1 VQHAS
6 YNKNIAPRPPL
17 GPPPSSRRGPS
28 SYYSKQ
34 VADVHPIVE
43 EAERAS
49 LTREISREGEGGW
62 GSQSRVSMTSS
73 NAIPI
78 GIPRFY
84 LDGRESGV
92 SITPSSAYSD
102 YDPDNSPPRREEPL
116 RSFKQRMQQQ
126 DADDSHDNM
135 LSQQQKAAERQQA
148 RGMNDYFPPVGAQT
162 ASTERGE
169 SPSEA
174 NIPVRQASLGKRSKP
189 TLTTVKSGDRMRS
202 RNSASNDALSGL
214 PSQQKRAAEKQ
225 ETLED
230 RKLQAEGDARPAADL
245 SAPSSTYANE
255 SPIAPPP
262 PVHAAGMTS
271 SNASFLDSSSESTNS
286 ARPSAPLN
294 SPKPS
299 IRVVQ
304 SKENLTTPKPIHA
317 TRGRSP
323 LAQTDANDDYDARA
337 KEMMLDDPE
346 KDGHN
351 DFLRQDSDTLK
362 SPTAGFSG
370 QRVGRRVPARL
381 DVDAIRDEEKRGSLS
396 SLSDLIKRATRL
408 ASNLD
413 RGRTASRLG
422 MEGWL
427 GPSNGNSNG
436 KTNSS
441 GELEKYRRSAGSISD
456 MLNAFP
462 PPAIATPTGHE
473 SRSLANWSSRRN
485 SAPLPSDSDA
495 ASRTRSRKKRRCCG
509 IPLWLFITL
518 LLLLLGLVAA
528 AAIIPVVLIVLPN
541 QDDNSSASSSSQS
554 HTTGTQAATLSKCE
568 AKLTCENGG
577 QAFPTSA
584 SDQDTCRCL
593 CVNSFTGPT
602 CSTQSTA
609 GCSSIAVTGMQ
620 ENATI
625 GNAIPRLLSLAEPN
639 YALQL
644 DTQTLLGLFN
654 EADLDC
660 ASENALV
667 SFDGKAQKHRRVA
680 APQASQTQSTHPAE
694 ATSNGIVFDSSPS
707 PSQSSESSASSS
719 PLSTSTSS
727 SSPSAS
733 STATVDVDFARAAVL
748 YILQSSSSLQD
759 AESVQKALQENLDGN
774 AGGVVAVGVWKVDLD
789 GKKVTKA

>member
-1 VQHAS
+1 
-6 YNKNIAPRPPL
+6 
-17 GPPPSSRRGPS
+17 
-28 SYYSKQ
+28 
-34 VADVHPIVE
+34 
-43 EAERAS
+43 
-49 LTREISREGEGGW
+49 
-62 GSQSRVSMTSS
+62 MTSS

-78 GIPRFY
+78 GIPKFY

-92 SITPSSAYSD
+92 SITPSSAYSE

-116 RSFKQRMQQQ
+116 RAFKQRMQQL
-126 DADDSHDNM
+126 DADDGHDTM
-135 LSQQQKAAERQQA
+135 SSQQQKAAERQQA
-148 RGMNDYFPPVGAQT
+148 RGMNDYFPPVGLQT
-162 ASTERGE
+162 SSTPRDE

-189 TLTTVKSGDRMRS
+189 TLTTVKSGDRIRS
-202 RNSASNDALSGL
+202 RNSGSNDTVAGL

-225 ETLED
+225 ETPED
-230 RKLQAEGDARPAADL
+230 QKTQPEADARSGADR
-245 SAPSSTYANE
+245 SAPLPAHANE

-262 PVHAAGMTS
+262 PVHVAGVTS

-286 ARPSAPLN
+286 ARPSAPSN

-304 SKENLTTPKPIHA
+304 SKENLTTPKPTH
-317 TRGRSP
+317 TKRGRSP
-323 LAQTDANDDYDARA
+323 LAQSDADDEYDARS
-337 KEMMLDDPE
+337 KEMMLDDSE
-346 KDGHN
+346 KDGHSN
-351 DFLRQDSDTLK
+351 ILRQDSDTLK

-396 SLSDLIKRATRL
+396 SLSDLIKRATKL

-427 GPSNGNSNG
+427 GPANSNSNSNG

-441 GELEKYRRSAGSISD
+441 GELAKYRRSAGSISD
-456 MLNAFP
+456 MLNSFP

-541 QDDNSSASSSSQS
+541 QTDNSSASSSSQL
-554 HTTGTQAATLSKCE
+554 HAAGTQAATLSKCE

-584 SDQDTCRCL
+584 SDKDTCRCL
-593 CVNSFTGPT
+593 CVNSFTGTT
-602 CSTQSTA
+602 CSSQSTA

-625 GNAIPRLLSLAEPN
+625 GNAIPRLLSLAETN
-639 YALQL
+639 YGLQL

-667 SFDGKAQKHRRVA
+667 SFDGKAQKLRRVA

-707 PSQSSESSASSS
+707 PSQTSGSSASSS
-719 PLSTSTSS
+719 PSPTTTSS
-727 SSPSAS
+727 STPSAS
-733 STATVDVDFARAAVL
+733 STANADVDFARAAVL

-759 AESVQKALQENLDGN
+759 AESAQKALQENLDGD

-789 GKKVTKA
+789 GKKVTKV

>member
-1 VQHAS
+1 
-6 YNKNIAPRPPL
+6 
-17 GPPPSSRRGPS
+17 
-28 SYYSKQ
+28 
-34 VADVHPIVE
+34 
-43 EAERAS
+43 
-49 LTREISREGEGGW
+49 
-62 GSQSRVSMTSS
+62 MTSS

-78 GIPRFY
+78 GIPKFY

-92 SITPSSAYSD
+92 SITPSSAYSE

-116 RSFKQRMQQQ
+116 RAFKQRMQQL
-126 DADDSHDNM
+126 DADDGHDTM
-135 LSQQQKAAERQQA
+135 SSQQQKAAERKQA
-148 RGMNDYFPPVGAQT
+148 RGMNDYFPPVDSHT
-162 ASTERGE
+162 SSTSRDE

-202 RNSASNDALSGL
+202 RNSGSNDTVAGL
-214 PSQQKRAAEKQ
+214 PSQQRRAAEKQ
-225 ETLED
+225 EIVED
-230 RKLQAEGDARPAADL
+230 RRTQPEGDARPGADRSAQL
-245 SAPSSTYANE
+245 STHVNE
-255 SPIAPPP
+255 SSVAPPQLA
-262 PVHAAGMTS
+262 HIAGVKS
-271 SNASFLDSSSESTNS
+271 SNASFLDSSSDSTNS
-286 ARPSAPLN
+286 ARPSAPLD
-294 SPKPS
+294 SPKSS

-304 SKENLTTPKPIHA
+304 SKENLTTPKPTHT

-323 LAQTDANDDYDARA
+323 LAQTDADDYDARA
-337 KEMMLDDPE
+337 KEMMLSDPE
-346 KDGHN
+346 KDGHS
-351 DFLRQDSDTLK
+351 DILRQDSDTLK

-370 QRVGRRVPARL
+370 QRVGRRVPARI

-396 SLSDLIKRATRL
+396 SLSDLIKRATKL

-427 GPSNGNSNG
+427 GPANSNSNSNG

-441 GELEKYRRSAGSISD
+441 GELAKYRRSAGSISD
-456 MLNAFP
+456 MLNSFP

-495 ASRTRSRKKRRCCG
+495 ASRTRSRKQRRCCG

-541 QDDNSSASSSSQS
+541 QTDNSSASSSSQS

-584 SDQDTCRCL
+584 SNQDTCRCL

-602 CSTQSTA
+602 CSTQSTV

-680 APQASQTQSTHPAE
+680 APQASQTETQSTHPAE

-707 PSQSSESSASSS
+707 PSQTSASSASSS
-719 PLSTSTSS
+719 SS
-727 SSPSAS
+727 PTTASSPSAS
-733 STATVDVDFARAAVL
+733 STANVDVDFARAAVL

-759 AESVQKALQENLDGN
+759 AESAQKALQENLDGN
-774 AGGVVAVGVWKVDLD
+774 AGGVVAIGVWKVDLD